1 MPTED
6 LEDLNL
12 IKKNYDT
19 IEKYNFEEI
28 IKKYNLNDSIVT
40 LVFKNDN
47 NVRILSRITIEDK
60 VVLKNLSFSD
70 INFDDED
77 DITNLIDQLKIIYED
92 HWKIFNRINTSIK
105 LPIFIKLDSNDNLKV
120 ANFEKILNEINLVYD
135 YFVLKFDKNHIYY
148 QIIFNGTSNIFLKL
162 MKDKNFVFNTQNK
175 TWILQ

>member
-1 MPTED
+1 MCIRDRYYKKSHLLEYLLPTDD

-40 LVFKNDN
+40 LVFKNN
-47 NVRILSRITIEDK
+47 NVRILSRIKIEDK

-77 DITNLIDQLKIIYED
+77 DIKNLIDKLKITYED
-92 HWKIFNRINTSIK
+92 HWKIFNRVNTSIK
-105 LPIFIKLDSNDNLKV
+105 LPIFVKLDSDDNLKV
-120 ANFEKILNEINLVYD
+120 SNFEKILNEINLVYD
-135 YFVLKFDKNHIYY
+135 YFVLKFDKNHIFLS
-148 QIIFNGTSNIFLKL
+148 IFCQPKI
-162 MKDKNFVFNTQNK
+162 
-175 TWILQ
+175 

>member
-12 IKKNYDT
+12 IKKNYET

-28 IKKYNLNDSIVT
+28 TNKYNLDDSIVT
-40 LVFKNDN
+40 LVFKNNN

-77 DITNLIDQLKIIYED
+77 DIIDLIDKLKIIYED

-105 LPIFIKLDSNDNLKV
+105 LPIFVKLDSNDNLKV
-120 ANFEKILNEINLVYD
+120 SNFEKISMNNGKKDI
-135 YFVLKFDKNHIYY
+135 KC
-148 QIIFNGTSNIFLKL
+148 IIKWSGFSF
-162 MKDKNFVFNTQNK
+162 
-175 TWILQ
+175 